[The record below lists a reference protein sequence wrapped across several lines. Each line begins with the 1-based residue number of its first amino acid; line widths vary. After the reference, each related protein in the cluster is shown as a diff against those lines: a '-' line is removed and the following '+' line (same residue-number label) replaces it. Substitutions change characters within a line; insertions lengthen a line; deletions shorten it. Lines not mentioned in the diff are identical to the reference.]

1 MDLTNMLESI
11 TSSQDTTVTEAI
23 AESINVSEK
32 VEATQAEYITFL
44 EDLIE
49 AELGH
54 KVEAL
59 REAAIEYTLAINE
72 EVAAPVAPV
81 TKSATVQTKV
91 PTGIPQ
97 STPQSEPEVKAPL
110 KESQAEEL
118 ARLI

>member
-1 MDLTNMLESI
+1 MNLTNMLESI
-11 TSSQDTTVTEAI
+11 TSSHDTTVTEAI

-54 KVEAL
+54 EVEAL

-72 EVAAPVAPV
+72 EVAAPVAPA
-81 TKSATVQTKV
+81 TKSATVQTNV
-91 PTGIPQ
+91 PTG
-97 STPQSEPEVKAPL
+97 TPKSEPEVKAPL